1 MMHRRHFAV
10 WAGAACMGSAS
21 AGPGPTAAP
30 AAAAL
35 SSAPRPAG
43 LRLITE
49 EFPPVSFVE
58 GGVPRGLAVD
68 LVHAIQ
74 QRLGQSLPIEVMP
87 WARGMREAQD
97 SQPTALFATARTPD
111 RERLFHWVGPII
123 QFHSAFYAPT
133 GRGPRPQS
141 LAEARRVSEVL
152 VVRDWYTAEQLQE
165 AGFANLQLV
174 NDPVQ
179 GLRMLLA
186 RRAPLFAGDRISMP
200 GTLAQIGLPPD
211 AVEEVFR
218 IRATEG
224 YIAFSRSTSP
234 ATVAAWQAQLNDMK
248 RDGSFQ
254 AIYRRWLPNDTPP
267 R

>member
-1 MMHRRHFAV
+1 MMQRRHFTV
-10 WAGAACMGSAS
+10 WAGAGWMGTATGRTGPAAGPAAEPSAS
-21 AGPGPTAAP
+21 SG
-30 AAAAL
+30 
-35 SSAPRPAG
+35 SS

-49 EFPPVSFVE
+49 EFPPVSFTDN
-58 GGVPRGLAVD
+58 GVPRGLAVE
-68 LVHAIQ
+68 VVQTIQ
-74 QRLGQSLPIEVMP
+74 QRLGQSLPIEFLP

-111 RERLFHWVGPII
+111 RERLFHWVGPIV
-123 QFHSAFYAPT
+123 QFYSAFYALA
-133 GRGPRPQS
+133 GRAPQVQS
-141 LAEARRVSEVL
+141 LADARRVSQVL
-152 VVRDWYTAEQLQE
+152 VVRDWYTAEQLQGE
-165 AGFANLQLV
+165 GFQNLQMV

-186 RRAPLFAGDRISMP
+186 HRAPLMAGDRISMP
-200 GTLAQIGLPPD
+200 GTLAQLGLKPE
-211 AVEEVFR
+211 ALQEVLR
-218 IRATEG
+218 IRGTEG

-234 ATVAAWQAQLNDMK
+234 STVAAWQAQVSEMK